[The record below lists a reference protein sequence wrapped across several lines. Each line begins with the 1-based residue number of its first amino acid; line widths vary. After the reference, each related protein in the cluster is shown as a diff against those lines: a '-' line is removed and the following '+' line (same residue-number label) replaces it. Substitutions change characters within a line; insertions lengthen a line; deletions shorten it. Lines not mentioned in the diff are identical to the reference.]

1 MSKQDNVAVQFLKS
15 WRGYN
20 KGEVA
25 GFSAEQAEALIDGK
39 VAEPHAKGKKSAS
52 VGADK
57 KAGAGKSEKGAP
69 PADEK
74 PSGDGSADFA
84 GGGEEDDNARP

>member
-25 GFSAEQAEALIDGK
+25 GFSQEQAEILVDGK
-39 VAEPHAKGKKSAS
+39 VAELHGKA
-52 VGADK
+52 K
-57 KAGAGKSEKGAP
+57 KAVAAAQKQGTAKTEKPGAVSDKPDDAGAADGAG
-69 PADEK
+69 
-74 PSGDGSADFA
+74 GST
-84 GGGEEDDNARP
+84 GSEDDNARP